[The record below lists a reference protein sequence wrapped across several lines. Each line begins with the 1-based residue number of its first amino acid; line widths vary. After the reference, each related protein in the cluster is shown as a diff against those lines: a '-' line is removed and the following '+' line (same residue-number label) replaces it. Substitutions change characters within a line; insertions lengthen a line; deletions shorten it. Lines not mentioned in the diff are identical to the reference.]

1 MVKSAEEIWL
11 GALDSRE
18 SGDFDDA
25 IRQAKE
31 VVSIDEKNTEAWMA
45 IATWSLPP
53 PTKGKPIQPSLQ
65 QSAKSISAL
74 RKVVQ
79 YEPENLE
86 AWIIGGRILLD
97 HLGMLE
103 DALQWWEDC
112 LLYTSPSPRDS

>member
-11 GALDSRE
+11 DAIDSRE
-18 SGDFDDA
+18 RGNFDDA

-65 QSAKSISAL
+65 QSASLSAHFSYKPNLTKIAICSSIGVTL
-74 RKVVQ
+74 FG
-79 YEPENLE
+79 Y
-86 AWIIGGRILLD
+86 
-97 HLGMLE
+97 
-103 DALQWWEDC
+103 
-112 LLYTSPSPRDS
+112 

>member
-11 GALDSRE
+11 DALDSRE

-74 RKVVQ
+74 R
-79 YEPENLE
+79 LSL
-86 AWIIGGRILLD
+86 IHI
-97 HLGMLE
+97 
-103 DALQWWEDC
+103 
-112 LLYTSPSPRDS
+112 